1 MKRQVVVIGLG
12 RFGTSVA
19 KGLYSMGHDVLALD
33 IDDRRIQSIAP
44 EITHAV
50 QADATDEAVLKEL
63 GVNDFDVA
71 IVAIG
76 AAIQSSVLSTILLK
90 KLGIP
95 FVIARAEGELHG
107 SILEKIG
114 ADKVVY
120 VEREMGTRV
129 VHSLTLTDVLDYISV
144 GPSYG
149 VAKLAVPPHF
159 IGKTLSELGLGHRGR
174 LEVPVLLIQRRNEVI
189 VTPDRSEVVKTDDI
203 LVVAGSDDKL
213 EQLLTEAKKKQEGLL
228 NMQSNNHQGYKG

>member
-1 MKRQVVVIGLG
+1 MRKQVIVIGLG
-12 RFGTSVA
+12 RFGTSIA
-19 KGLYSMGHDVLALD
+19 KELYSMGHGVLALD
-33 IDDRRIQSIAP
+33 TDDKRVQSMAP

-50 QADATDEAVLKEL
+50 QADATDESILKEL
-63 GVNDFDVA
+63 GVKDFDVA

-76 AAIQSSVLSTILLK
+76 AAIQSSVLATILLK
-90 KLGIP
+90 KLGVP

-120 VEREMGTRV
+120 VEREMGIRV
-129 VHSLTLTDVLDYISV
+129 AHSLTLTDVLDYISV

-149 VAKLAVPPHF
+149 VVKLAVPPHF
-159 IGKTLSELGLGHRGR
+159 IGKTLSELELGRKGR
-174 LEVPVLLIQRRNEVI
+174 WEVAALLIQRKNEVI
-189 VTPDRSEVVKTDDI
+189 VTPDRAEIVKPDDI

-213 EQLLTEAKKKQEGLL
+213 EQLLAEAKKKQAG
-228 NMQSNNHQGYKG
+228 

>member
-1 MKRQVVVIGLG
+1 MRRQVMVLGLG

-19 KGLYSMGHDVLALD
+19 KELYGMGHSVLALD
-33 IDDRRIQSIAP
+33 IDSKRVQNIAP

-50 QADATDEAVLKEL
+50 QADATDESILKEL
-63 GVNDFDVA
+63 GVRDFDVA

-76 AAIQSSVLSTILLK
+76 AEIQSSVLATILLK
-90 KLGIP
+90 SLGVP

-114 ADKVVY
+114 ADKVIY
-120 VEREMGTRV
+120 VEREMGSDV
-129 VHSLTLTDVLDYISV
+129 AHALMLTDVLGYISV

-149 VAKLAVPPHF
+149 VAKLSVSPYF
-159 IGKTLSELGLGHRGR
+159 IGKTLSELGLGHKGR
-174 LEVPVLLIQRRNEVI
+174 WEIAVLLIQRKNEVI
-189 VTPDRSEVVKTDDI
+189 VTPDRTEIVKPDDI

-213 EQLLTEAKKKQEGLL
+213 EQLLTEAKK
-228 NMQSNNHQGYKG
+228 NNKDEYNSHQKKH